1 MRAMT
6 TPTGNVL
13 GEGMELARL
22 LGARFLVPCLLL
34 GLLGFLLGARPGSA
48 VSITI
53 VNNDGVGEGFNDL
66 TPVAPVAGN
75 AAVTLGAQ
83 RLNVFKAAAAYWSN
97 RLASTVPITVSAQMD
112 PLTCSPTSGILG
124 SAGAAGFFANFPNA
138 PRADTWYPS
147 ALANAFAGS
156 DLDTTSPDIEAQF
169 NSSVGTLASCLTG
182 LNWWYG
188 IGDTAPAHTI
198 SFYQTVV
205 HELAHGLGFLTVVD
219 PSTGALAQGFD
230 DDFMLYLENHSTGKK
245 WPAMS
250 NAERRASA
258 VNTGALHWTGPAV
271 VAASGVL
278 TAGRGASGHVQMYAP
293 PTVLGGSSVSHW
305 DTALTPNEIL
315 EPYAVAN
322 SADLLTTQLLHD
334 IGWSLPGA
342 TPPPPTDNPPCVADA
357 ATACLQSGRFEVKVD
372 WQTAT
377 ATGAGQVM
385 SFNSQRTEND
395 ESVFWWFFNPANFE
409 LGVKTLDACAL
420 NDKFWVFAS
429 GLTDQG
435 WTVHVRDT
443 TTGAAKTYTNAVGH
457 LSQTYEDLSAFS
469 CP

>member
-1 MRAMT
+1 MRAT
-6 TPTGNVL
+6 SLSTGSVL
-13 GEGMELARL
+13 GEGMETARL
-22 LGARFLVPCLLL
+22 RGAGFLVPVLLL
-34 GLLGFLLGARPGSA
+34 LAAFLLAPRPGAA

-53 VNNDGVGEGFNDL
+53 VNNDGAGEGFNDL
-66 TPVAPVAGN
+66 TPAVPVAGN
-75 AAVTLGAQ
+75 TAVTLGAQ

-97 RLASTVPITVSAQMD
+97 RLGATVPITVSAQMD
-112 PLTCSPTSGILG
+112 PLTCSATSGILG
-124 SAGAAGFFANFPNA
+124 SAGAAGFYANFTNA

-147 ALANAFAGS
+147 ALANALAGS
-156 DLDTTSPDIEAQF
+156 DLDPTTPDIEAQF
-169 NSSVGTLASCLTG
+169 NSSVGTRASCLTG

-188 IGDTAPAHTI
+188 IGAAAPANTI
-198 SFYQTVV
+198 SFYETVV
-205 HELAHGLGFLTVVD
+205 HELAHGLGFLTVVN
-219 PSTGALAQGFD
+219 PSTGALAEGFD
-230 DDFMLYLENHSTGKK
+230 DDFMLYLENHTTGKK

-250 NAERRASA
+250 NAERKASA

-293 PTVLGGSSVSHW
+293 STVLAGSSVSHW

-334 IGWSLPGA
+334 IGWGLAGT
-342 TPPPPTDNPPCVADA
+342 TPPTPPDTSACVAGA

-372 WQTAT
+372 WQTSS

-385 SFNSQRTEND
+385 SFNGERTENT
-395 ESVFWWFFNPANFE
+395 ESVFWWFFSPTNFE
-409 LGVKTLDACAL
+409 FGTKVLDACAV
-420 NDKFWVFAS
+420 NNKFWVFAS

-443 TTGAAKTYTNAVGH
+443 TTGATKSYTNAVGH
-457 LSQTYEDLSAFS
+457 LSQTIEDTSAFS

>member
-1 MRAMT
+1 MRAAST
-6 TPTGNVL
+6 STGNVL
-13 GEGMELARL
+13 GEGLDTARILA
-22 LGARFLVPCLLL
+22 ARFLVPALLL
-34 GLLGFLLGARPGSA
+34 AVLPLSARPGAA

-53 VNNDGVGEGFNDL
+53 VNQDGVGEGFNDL
-66 TPVAPVAGN
+66 TPKAPVAGN
-75 AAVTLGAQ
+75 TAVTLGQQ
-83 RLNVFKAAAAYWSN
+83 RLNVFKAATAYWSN
-97 RLASTVPITVSAQMD
+97 RLASSVPITVSAQMD

-156 DLDTTSPDIEAQF
+156 DLDSTSPDIEAHF

-188 IGDTAPAHTI
+188 IGAAAPANTV
-198 SFYQTVV
+198 SFYETVV
-205 HELAHGLGFLTVVD
+205 HELAHGLGFLTVVN
-219 PSTGALAQGFD
+219 PATGALAQGLD
-230 DDFMLYLENHSTGKK
+230 DDFMLYLENHNTGKK

-250 NAERRASA
+250 NAERKASA

-293 PTVLGGSSVSHW
+293 STLLQGSSVSHW

-315 EPYAVAN
+315 EPFAVAN
-322 SADLLTTQLLHD
+322 AADLLTTQLLHD
-334 IGWSLPGA
+334 IGWSLAGT
-342 TPPPPTDNPPCVADA
+342 TPPTPPDTSPCVAGA
-357 ATACLQSGRFEVKVD
+357 ATACLQSGRFEVKVG
-372 WQTAT
+372 WQTAA

-385 SFNSQRTEND
+385 SFNGQRTENE
-395 ESVFWWFFNPANFE
+395 ESVFLWFFNPANFE
-409 LGVKTLDACAL
+409 LGVKTLDGCAI
-420 NDKFWVFAS
+420 NNKFWVFVS

-457 LSQTYEDLSAFS
+457 LSQTYEDTSAFS